1 MKLIIIIILLAHKQ
15 TVQHKQIL
23 DK

>member
-1 MKLIIIIILLAHKQ
+1 LAHKQ

-23 DK
+23 EKWQYEQDS